1 MFIIII
7 YIFKLKSLKK
17 VLKDFKVLNVFNKR
31 WKYLIMNFIIKLL
44 KSKNLNENSITNII
58 IIINKLLKQI
68 HHEFINEIIILN
80 IVEVFYHLI

>member
-1 MFIIII
+1 LFIIII

>member
-80 IVEVFYHLI
+80 IVEVFYRLI

>member
-1 MFIIII
+1 LFIIII

-80 IVEVFYHLI
+80 IVEVFYRLI

>member
-1 MFIIII
+1 
-7 YIFKLKSLKK
+7 
-17 VLKDFKVLNVFNKR
+17 
-31 WKYLIMNFIIKLL
+31 MNFIIKLL

-80 IVEVFYHLI
+80 IVEVFYRLI